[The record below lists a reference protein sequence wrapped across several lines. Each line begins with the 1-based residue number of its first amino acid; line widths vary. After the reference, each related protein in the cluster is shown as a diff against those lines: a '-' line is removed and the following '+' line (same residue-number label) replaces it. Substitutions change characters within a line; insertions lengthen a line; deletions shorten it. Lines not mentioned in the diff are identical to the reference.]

1 MFWTLLKK
9 ELRIELRSKEISV
22 SMLAFG
28 LTVILT
34 FAFAFNVS
42 PVIFKTFAPGLFWI
56 MILFIAVLGLHRMY
70 AYEKDFDAFGL
81 MVSAPV
87 DRGLIFL
94 AKWVS
99 GVVFLFI
106 TELLIIPPFL
116 LFLQL
121 NLVFDVYQGVLLLLL
136 GNLGIMVIG
145 SLVSGLAMR
154 AKMSEVLLPI
164 LLFPL
169 VSPII
174 IAATKATVGLVNRE
188 PFWQWQIWVLIMGT
202 FIVIF
207 AIVGYTIFDHI
218 MEE

>member
-9 ELRIELRSKEISV
+9 EMQIELRSKEISV

-42 PVIFKTFAPGLFWI
+42 PIIFKTFAPGLFWI

-70 AYEKDFDAFGL
+70 AYEKDFDAFSL

-106 TELLIIPPFL
+106 TELLIVPPFL

-121 NLVFDVYQGVLLLLL
+121 NLVLNVYQGLLLLL
-136 GNLGIMVIG
+136 MGNLGIMVIG

-174 IAATKATVGLVNRE
+174 IAATKATVGLVNRS

-218 MEE
+218 TEE